1 MNEPILTKFAIDAI
15 ESLAKEDPKLYG
27 LIEQEYLRQSVSL
40 AMVASCS
47 NTDPSVLACEGG
59 FTSNVTAEGYPG
71 ARFHAGCEFVDQF
84 EQLAID
90 RAKQAF
96 GAQYVNV
103 QPHTASTANQVVTSR
118 ILDPGDTLL
127 GLSLDGGGHLSHGA
141 KVNISGSFYNAIG
154 YNLNTDGFI
163 DYDQVEQL
171 ALQHKPKLIICGT
184 TAYPRIIEWQ
194 KFRDIADKI
203 GAYVL
208 ADITHIAGLV
218 IAGEH
223 PNPIDIAHFTTT
235 CTHKQLYGPRGG
247 LIMMGKDFELPS
259 PRGKGTLVNL
269 MQSGLFPFTQGA
281 PIVNTI
287 VAKARALDRA
297 NKPEFKQLAK
307 RIVSLSSCLANAFIE
322 EGITV
327 VSGGSDNHIILA
339 NTLKSFNVTGIVAE
353 KALEECNIII
363 NKNWIPGDTLS
374 PFVTSGIRIGTN
386 SVAARGLDEVAIR
399 KCASL
404 ISRVLK
410 QIVVVNDR
418 EYKLDA
424 AKRDEFRAEVK
435 EIAICFPIPGYRLP
449 DILKDK

>member
-1 MNEPILTKFAIDAI
+1 MSEPILTRFAKNAVEMLGD
-15 ESLAKEDPKLYG
+15 EDPLLYG
-27 LIEQEYLRQSVSL
+27 LIEKEYKRQTESL

-47 NTDPSVLACEGG
+47 NAHPSVLACEGT

-90 RAKQAF
+90 RARQAF

-118 ILDPGDTLL
+118 LVNPGETLL
-127 GLSLDGGGHLSHGA
+127 GMSLDAGGHLSHGA
-141 KVNISGSFYNAIG
+141 RVNISGSFYNAVG
-154 YNLNTDGFI
+154 YNLDDKGFI
-163 DYDQVEQL
+163 DYAQVEEL
-171 ALQHKPKLIICGT
+171 AIKHKPKLIICGT

-194 KFRDIADKI
+194 KFRDIADKV
-203 GAYVL
+203 GAYLL

-223 PNPIDIAHFTTT
+223 PSPIDIAHITTT

-247 LIMMGKDFELPS
+247 LIMMGKDHELPS
-259 PRGKGTLVNL
+259 PKGKGTLTSL

-281 PIVNTI
+281 PIINNI

-297 NKPEFKQLAK
+297 NKPEFRELARRIVTLSRSLAK
-307 RIVSLSSCLANAFIE
+307 AFVE
-322 EGITV
+322 EGLTV

-339 NTLKSFNVTGIVAE
+339 NTMKSFGVTGIVAE
-353 KALEECNIII
+353 KALEECNVII

-386 SVAARGLDEVAIR
+386 SMAARGLDEAAM
-399 KCASL
+399 KQCASL
-404 ISRVLK
+404 IARILK
-410 QIVVVNDR
+410 TIEVTGEK
-418 EYKLDA
+418 EYRLDQG
-424 AKRDEFRAEVK
+424 KRDEFRAEVK
-435 EIAICFPIPGYRLP
+435 AIATDFPIPGYPLP
-449 DILKDK
+449 

>member
-1 MNEPILTKFAIDAI
+1 MNEPILTKFARNAV
-15 ESLAKEDPKLYG
+15 EMLADEDPTLYG
-27 LIEQEYLRQSVSL
+27 LIEKEYQRQTVSL

-47 NTDPSVLACEGG
+47 NTHPSVLACEGT

-118 ILDPGDTLL
+118 LVNPGETLM
-127 GLSLDGGGHLSHGA
+127 GLSLDAGGHLSHGA
-141 KVNISGSFYNAIG
+141 KVNISGAFYNAVG
-154 YNLNTDGFI
+154 YDLDDKGFI
-163 DYDQVEQL
+163 DYEQVERL
-171 ALQHKPKLIICGT
+171 AIEHKPKLIICGT
-184 TAYPRIIEWQ
+184 TAYPRIIDWQ
-194 KFRDIADKI
+194 KFRDIADKV
-203 GAYVL
+203 GAYLL

-223 PNPIDIAHFTTT
+223 PNPIDIAHITTT

-247 LIMMGKDFELPS
+247 LIMMGKDHELPS
-259 PRGKGTLVNL
+259 PKGKGTLTNL

-281 PIVNTI
+281 PIINKI
-287 VAKARALDRA
+287 VAKARCLDRA
-297 NKPEFKQLAK
+297 NKPEFKELAK
-307 RIVSLSSCLANAFIE
+307 RIVNLSRTLADALVK

-327 VSGGSDNHIILA
+327 VSGGSDNHIVLA
-339 NTLKSFNVTGIVAE
+339 NTMKSFNVTGIVAE
-353 KALEECNIII
+353 KALEECNVII

-386 SVAARGLDEVAIR
+386 SMAVRGLDEEAM
-399 KCASL
+399 KQCASL
-404 ISRVLK
+404 IARVLK
-410 QIVVVNDR
+410 DVEIISDK

-424 AKRDEFRAEVK
+424 SKRDAYRIEVK
-435 EIAICFPIPGYRLP
+435 EIATRFPIPGYPLA
-449 DILKDK
+449 D

>member
-1 MNEPILTKFAIDAI
+1 MTQPILTKFASNAM
-15 ESLAKEDPKLYG
+15 ELLAKEDPILYQ
-27 LIEQEYLRQSVSL
+27 LIEDEYRRQTVSL
-40 AMVASCS
+40 ALVASCS
-47 NTDPSVLACEGG
+47 NTHPSVLACEGT

-71 ARFHAGCEFVDQF
+71 ARFHAGCKYVDQF

-118 ILDPGDTLL
+118 VLNPGDTLL

-154 YNLNTDGFI
+154 YGLDSKGFI
-163 DYDQVEQL
+163 DFDEVEKL
-171 ALQHKPKLIICGT
+171 ALEHKPKLIICGT
-184 TAYPRIIEWQ
+184 TAYPRIIDWQ
-194 KFRDIADKI
+194 RFRDIADKI
-203 GAYVL
+203 GAYLL

-223 PNPIDIAHFTTT
+223 PNPIDIAHFTVT

-247 LIMMGKDFELPS
+247 LIMMGKDCELPS

-269 MQSGLFPFTQGA
+269 IQSGIFPFTQGA
-281 PIVNTI
+281 PIINSI

-297 NKPEFKQLAK
+297 NQPEFKQLAK
-307 RIVSLSSCLANAFIE
+307 RIISISKSMVSALKEQGFS
-322 EGITV
+322 V
-327 VSGGSDNHIILA
+327 VSDGSDNHIILV
-339 NTLKSFNVTGIVAE
+339 NVMESFGVTGVVAE
-353 KALEECNIII
+353 KSLEECNLII

-386 SVAARGLDEVAIR
+386 SMAARGLNEEAVKMCADLIARILRSVEV
-399 KCASL
+399 
-404 ISRVLK
+404 ISNK
-410 QIVVVNDR
+410 
-418 EYKLDA
+418 EYTLDPE
-424 AKRDEFRAEVK
+424 KRDVFCEEVRL
-435 EIAICFPIPGYRLP
+435 IASRFPIPGYPLE
-449 DILKDK
+449 